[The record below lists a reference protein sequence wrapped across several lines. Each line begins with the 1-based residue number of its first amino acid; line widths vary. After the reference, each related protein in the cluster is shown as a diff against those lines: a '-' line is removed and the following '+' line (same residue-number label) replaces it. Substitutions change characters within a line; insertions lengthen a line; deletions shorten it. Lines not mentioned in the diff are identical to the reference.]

1 LDSLK
6 NAAMII
12 HAGDYTSKTVLDQ
25 LRKLRSFRGV
35 YGNADP
41 PEIRLE
47 VPERT
52 IFDFAGWRIGVTH
65 PAEGGMP
72 FGNQNRIRKRFE
84 QVDLIVYGHSH
95 NAKREAGRNIDV
107 VYAYLVPRVNTK
119 LAPRLAREL
128 KEGARIVTH
137 EFAMPWSYDKRIYV
151 RKAPL
156 HLYVMSHEKR
166 TAGRS

>member
-1 LDSLK
+1 LRLVAISDTHTNSIQELPSVLLDSLK
-6 NAAMII
+6 NADMII

-41 PEIRLE
+41 PEIRLG

-72 FGNQNRIRKRFE
+72 FGIQNRIRKRFE
-84 QVDLIVYGHSH
+84 QVDLIVYGHFH
-95 NAKREAGRNIDV
+95 NAKRERKREMLFVNPSSATGAWPARAKTFAIIEIDQ
-107 VYAYLVPRVNTK
+107 AI
-119 LAPRLAREL
+119 E
-128 KEGARIVTH
+128 ARIVH
-137 EFAMPWSYDKRIYV
+137 V
-151 RKAPL
+151 
-156 HLYVMSHEKR
+156 
-166 TAGRS
+166 